1 MLGFYTVNMLQ
12 MWYGAGL
19 KITNLFVCLNPL
31 VDRKTA
37 SGIWPLLR
45 SQNFDNFLAV
55 KFASVKRYGGEG
67 AESMMGIFLE
77 MVESAG
83 KRELQS
89 QTRNSYTD
97 CGRCQFAS
105 CSYAA

>member
-1 MLGFYTVNMLQ
+1 MCV
-12 MWYGAGL
+12 
-19 KITNLFVCLNPL
+19 KPL

-37 SGIWPLLR
+37 SALASGSLLR

-105 CSYAA
+105 CSDAA